1 VRSAGQQSLTRSAST
16 CLSRI
21 AAVTGSPEFLAVSMD
36 GHHLC
41 AASAEE
47 NDYWVVQHELS

>member
-1 VRSAGQQSLTRSAST
+1 MAVTDPVGEHLP
-16 CLSRI
+16 SRI

-47 NDYWVVQHELS
+47 DDSAVVQHEFS

>member
-47 NDYWVVQHELS
+47 DDYWVVQHELS